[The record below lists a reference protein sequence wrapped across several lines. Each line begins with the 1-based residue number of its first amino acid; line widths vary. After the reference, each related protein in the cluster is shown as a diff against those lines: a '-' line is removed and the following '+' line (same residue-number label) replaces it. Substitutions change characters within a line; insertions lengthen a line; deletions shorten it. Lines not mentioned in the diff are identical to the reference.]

1 MTTYSELVTQI
12 RDYTE
17 TDDSVL
23 SDTRVNDMI
32 EHTEERIFRD
42 VDLDVFR
49 QTKYATLTSG
59 DPFVALP
66 GTTLADFSLIRY
78 FMVYPGSGTAT
89 RTLLQKK
96 DVSFMNEF
104 FPVRETTGTPKF
116 YATWDHDTVYLAP
129 TPDAAYKIE
138 LSFNTQPTGL
148 SSSTTTTWISNN
160 APRTLLYGCLVEA
173 FKFLKHPDMVQMYE
187 QSYNQSM
194 QTLVAEE
201 MGRGRRDEY
210 MDGVPRMPI
219 PSQQP

>member
-1 MTTYSELVTQI
+1 MTTYAELVTQI

-17 TDDSVL
+17 TDDTVL

-32 EHTEERIFRD
+32 EHAEERIFRD

-49 QTKYATLTSG
+49 KTKYATLTYG
-59 DPFVALP
+59 DPFVTLP
-66 GTTLADFSLIRY
+66 GTTLADFSLIRH
-78 FMVYPGSGTAT
+78 FMIYPSSGTAT

-96 DVSFMNEF
+96 DPSFINEF
-104 FPVRETTGTPKF
+104 HPVRETTGTPKY
-116 YATWDHDTVYLAP
+116 YAVWDHDTVCLAP
-129 TPDAAYKIE
+129 TPDAAYRIE
-138 LSFNTQPTGL
+138 LAFNSQPTGL
-148 SSSTTTTWISNN
+148 SSSNTTSWIGNN

>member
-17 TDDSVL
+17 TDDNVL
-23 SDTRVNDMI
+23 TDTRINDMI
-32 EHTEERIFRD
+32 EHAEERIFRD

-49 QTKYATLTSG
+49 QTKYATL
-59 DPFVALP
+59 P
-66 GTTLADFSLIRY
+66 GTSLTDFSLIRY
-78 FMVYPGSGTAT
+78 FMIYPGSGTQT

-104 FPVRETTGTPKF
+104 HPVRETTGTPKF
-116 YATWDHDTVYLAP
+116 YALWDHDTVYLAP

-138 LSFNTQPTGL
+138 LAFNSQPTGL
-148 SSSTTTTWISNN
+148 SSSNTTSWIGTN

-219 PSQQP
+219 PSQEP

>member
-1 MTTYSELVTQI
+1 MTTYAELVTQI

-17 TDDSVL
+17 TDDTVL

-32 EHTEERIFRD
+32 EHAEERIFRD

-49 QTKYATLTSG
+49 KTKYATLTSG
-59 DPFVALP
+59 DPFVTLP
-66 GTTLADFSLIRY
+66 GTTLVDFSLIRH
-78 FMVYPGSGTAT
+78 FMIYPSSGTAT

-96 DVSFMNEF
+96 EPSFINEF
-104 FPVRETTGTPKF
+104 HPVRETTGTPKY
-116 YATWDHDTVYLAP
+116 YAVWDHDTVCLAP
-129 TPDAAYKIE
+129 TPDAAYRIE
-138 LSFNTQPTGL
+138 LAFNSQPTGL
-148 SSSTTTTWISNN
+148 SSSNTTSWIGNN

>member
-1 MTTYSELVTQI
+1 MTTYAELVTQI

-17 TDDSVL
+17 TDDTVL

-32 EHTEERIFRD
+32 ENAEERIFRD

-49 QTKYATLTSG
+49 KIKYATLTSG
-59 DPFVALP
+59 DPFVTLP
-66 GTTLADFSLIRY
+66 GTTLDDFSLIRH
-78 FMVYPGSGTAT
+78 FMIYPSSGTAT

-96 DVSFMNEF
+96 DPSFINEF
-104 FPVRETTGTPKF
+104 HPVRETTGTPKY
-116 YATWDHDTVYLAP
+116 YAVWDHDTVCLAP
-129 TPDAAYKIE
+129 TPDAAYRIE
-138 LSFNTQPTGL
+138 LAFNSQPTGL
-148 SSSTTTTWISNN
+148 SSSNTTSWIGNN

>member
-1 MTTYSELVTQI
+1 MTTYAELVTQI

-17 TDDSVL
+17 TDDTVL

-32 EHTEERIFRD
+32 EHAEERIFRD

-49 QTKYATLTSG
+49 KIKYATLTSG
-59 DPFVALP
+59 DPFVTLP
-66 GTTLADFSLIRY
+66 GTTLADYSLIRH
-78 FMVYPGSGTAT
+78 FMIYPSSGTAT

-96 DVSFMNEF
+96 EPSFINEF
-104 FPVRETTGTPKF
+104 HPVRETTGTPKY
-116 YATWDHDTVYLAP
+116 YAVWDHDTVCLAP
-129 TPDAAYKIE
+129 TPDAAYRIE
-138 LSFNTQPTGL
+138 LAFNSQPTGL
-148 SSSTTTTWISNN
+148 SSSNTTSWIGNN

>member
-1 MTTYSELVTQI
+1 MTTYAELVTQI

-17 TDDSVL
+17 TDDVVL

-32 EHTEERIFRD
+32 EHAEERVFRD

-59 DPFVALP
+59 DPFVTLP
-66 GTTLADFSLIRY
+66 GTTLTDFSLVRY
-78 FMVYPGSGTAT
+78 FMIYPSSGTAT

-96 DVSFMNEF
+96 DVSFMNEYY
-104 FPVRETTGTPKF
+104 PVRESTGTPKF
-116 YATWDHDTVYLAP
+116 YAAWDHDTVYLAP

-138 LSFNTQPTGL
+138 LAFNSQPTGL
-148 SSSTTTTWISNN
+148 SSSTTTTWIGNN
-160 APRTLLYGCLVEA
+160 APRTLLYGCLIEA
-173 FKFLKHPDMVQMYE
+173 FKFLKHPEMVQMYE

>member
-17 TDDSVL
+17 TDDNVL
-23 SDTRVNDMI
+23 TDTRVNDMI
-32 EHTEERIFRD
+32 EHAEERIFRD

-59 DPFVALP
+59 DAFVTLP
-66 GTTLADFSLIRY
+66 GTTLTDFSLIRY
-78 FMVYPGSGTAT
+78 FMIYPS
-89 RTLLQKK
+89 
-96 DVSFMNEF
+96 
-104 FPVRETTGTPKF
+104 
-116 YATWDHDTVYLAP
+116 
-129 TPDAAYKIE
+129 
-138 LSFNTQPTGL
+138 
-148 SSSTTTTWISNN
+148 WISNN

-219 PSQQP
+219 PSQEP